1 MSGLFLPLDVEYASD
16 DEFIEAGPLAELLYI
31 RAACFIKRKSLD
43 GRLKRSQLSVVAGN
57 IPQPAKHAAQ
67 LVEVGLWVDEGDSWY
82 VPAYLKRNPTK
93 ADIEVGKAIQREAG
107 ERGNHERWHTG
118 PDGKPSGKCRLCR
131 LERVG

>member
-1 MSGLFLPLDVEYASD
+1 VTGLFLPLDVEYASD
-16 DEFIEAGPLAELLYI
+16 VEFIEAGPMAELLYI
-31 RAACFIKRKSLD
+31 RVACFIKRKSLD
-43 GRLKRSQLSVVAGN
+43 GRLKRSQLTVAAGN

-93 ADIEVGKAIQREAG
+93 ADITAVRDMQKEAG

-118 PDGKPSGKCRLCR
+118 PEGKPSPKCRLCR
-131 LERVG
+131 LERVA